1 MIRARALTGERPLP
15 KSKSKRSTYIPP
27 KPPKPK
33 PSPRWVPIVGLAL
46 IGLGCLLLILI
57 YLVPV
62 FPGGNVNLV
71 IGFLMMAGGL
81 VTLSRWR

>member
-1 MIRARALTGERPLP
+1 ML
-15 KSKSKRSTYIPP
+15 
-27 KPPKPK
+27 
-33 PSPRWVPIVGLAL
+33 GLAL

-62 FPGGNVNLV
+62 FPGGNINLI
-71 IGFLMMAGGL
+71 IGFVMMAGGL

>member
-1 MIRARALTGERPLP
+1 LP

-46 IGLGCLLLILI
+46 IALGALVLITV
-57 YLVPV
+57 YLVPGL
-62 FPGGNVNLV
+62 PGGNINLIV
-71 IGFLMMAGGL
+71 GFVFMAGGL
-81 VTLSRWR
+81 ITLSRWR